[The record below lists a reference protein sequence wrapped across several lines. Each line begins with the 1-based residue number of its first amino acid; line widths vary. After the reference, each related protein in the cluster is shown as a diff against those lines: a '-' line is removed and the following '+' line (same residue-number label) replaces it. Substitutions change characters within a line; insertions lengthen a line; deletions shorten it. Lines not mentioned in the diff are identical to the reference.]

1 MRRVNIADWIG
12 KENDSC
18 AEHVWFYCEPN
29 SSKLDE
35 NEGRRCHVR
44 RQVWGGT
51 LNIVCSQQ
59 PLFTP
64 VRMGKLELRNRI
76 VMAPLTRM
84 RATNPERAPTELH
97 AEYYAQRASAG
108 LIIGECTE
116 ISPDGYGWADTPGLW
131 SAEQV
136 RGWRRVTD
144 AVHKKGGLMYAQLWH
159 TGAMSHPDF
168 FDGALPMSAS
178 DVNPEQESVTPSGK
192 KPTVAPRP
200 MSRDEIRQTV
210 ADFGTAAKNAMEA
223 GFDGVQI
230 QANFLYLIAQFL
242 NSATNLRRDEYGG
255 STVNRARFL
264 FEIVE
269 TVLGFVEPGRVGIKI
284 GPMNVSGAFVANADT
299 LPDMEYVIKKLN
311 DYNLAHLLMMGAT
324 TDFTGGPLERLAGD
338 GMFQH
343 FRPLYNGHIIA
354 NVDMT
359 QERGNRLIKTGL
371 ADSIAFGRPYIAN
384 PDLPERF
391 LAGATLNEISWP
403 TVYATGLEG
412 YTDYPA
418 LSVPPGLMRNPAL
431 LR

>member
-1 MRRVNIADWIG
+1 MMSITR
-12 KENDSC
+12 
-18 AEHVWFYCEPN
+18 
-29 SSKLDE
+29 
-35 NEGRRCHVR
+35 
-44 RQVWGGT
+44 T
-51 LNIVCSQQ
+51 QQ
-59 PLFTP
+59 ALFTP
-64 VRMGKLELRNRI
+64 VRMGVLELRNRI

-84 RATNPERAPTELH
+84 RAANSGHAPTKLH

-131 SAEQV
+131 NAEQI

-144 AVHKKGGLMYAQLWH
+144 AVHKNRGLMYAQLWH

-192 KPTVAPRP
+192 KPTVAPRR
-200 MSRDEIRQTV
+200 MSKDEIRQTV
-210 ADFGTAAKNAMEA
+210 TDFGTAAKNAMEA

-269 TVLGFVEPGRVGIKI
+269 TVLEFVESGRVGIKI
-284 GPMNVSGAFVANADT
+284 GPMNISGPFLANADT

-324 TDFTGGPLERLAGD
+324 TDFTGGPLEHLAGD

-343 FRPLYNGHIIA
+343 FRPLYNGHLIA
-354 NVDMT
+354 NVEMT
-359 QERGNRLIKTGL
+359 RERGNRLIKTGL
-371 ADSIAFGRPYIAN
+371 ADSIAFGRPYLAN

-391 LAGATLNEISWP
+391 LIGATLNEVSWP
-403 TVYATGLEG
+403 TVYASGPEG
-412 YTDYPA
+412 YIDYPA
-418 LSVPPGLMRNPAL
+418 MQRSSLDEASPTRARRQTEPLLS
-431 LR
+431 